1 MPWRLTVRTG
11 PQVDRDR
18 FDQLGAAID
27 ALERRG
33 RELAGSADSKPIDVK
48 FREFEPVQQV
58 LARLEISGPQALLP
72 RAHAGVDV
80 RGDGSTEAFV
90 GRVRRAVVEQR
101 DGEDAFAAL
110 RRVLGAEPDDSG
122 PDPRIG

>member
-1 MPWRLTVRTG
+1 MPWRLTVRAG
-11 PQVDRDR
+11 SDVDKDR
-18 FDQLGAAID
+18 FDELGAALD

-33 RELAGSADSKPIDVK
+33 RELAAGAPRKPVDVK

-58 LARLEISGPQALLP
+58 IGRLEVSGPQVLLP

-101 DGEDAFAAL
+101 DGEDAFTAL
-110 RRVLGAEPDDSG
+110 RRALDPD
-122 PDPRIG
+122 